1 MEKVSRLNSDIERRE
16 EEINKLCQKTKRQMS
31 RGAPAASV
39 PELEELLRLPLAA
52 LEKELFLSR
61 HELQSLL
68 QSVSSSILEQ
78 NKVNQEIEQIEER
91 CSAGGKQKS
100 LNINPCKSKKKLE
113 IFERFFN
120 CYLEL
125 NFFR

>member
-1 MEKVSRLNSDIERRE
+1 MEKISRLNSDIERRE

-68 QSVSSSILEQ
+68 HSVSSGLLEQ
-78 NKVNQEIEQIEER
+78 NKVNREIEQIEER
-91 CSAGGKQKS
+91 CSAGGEHKS
-100 LNINPCKSKKKLE
+100 TNIFP
-113 IFERFFN
+113 
-120 CYLEL
+120 
-125 NFFR
+125 